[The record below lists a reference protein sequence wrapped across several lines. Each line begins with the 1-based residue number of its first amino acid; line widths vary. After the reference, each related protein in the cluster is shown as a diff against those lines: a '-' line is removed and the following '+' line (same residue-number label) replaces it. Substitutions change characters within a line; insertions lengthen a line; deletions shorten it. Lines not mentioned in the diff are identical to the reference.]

1 MSLRIPAR
9 IMARSACRAF
19 AEMFQCV
26 YTLRGDVRHII
37 TVHRIDAK
45 RSQAMAK
52 SVRTTVTPEMHQDI
66 IRSVDW
72 DRVSR
77 MTDEAIAE
85 DIARDP
91 DAMPFTDADGVALRV
106 QLIRKRLSL
115 SQAQFAAQF
124 HIPLATLK
132 DWEQGRRQPEAA
144 AWAYLRVIEGEP
156 AAVRRAL
163 KAA

>member
-1 MSLRIPAR
+1 
-9 IMARSACRAF
+9 
-19 AEMFQCV
+19 
-26 YTLRGDVRHII
+26 
-37 TVHRIDAK
+37 
-45 RSQAMAK
+45 MAK

-66 IRSVDW
+66 IQSVDW

-77 MTDEAIAE
+77 MTDKSIAE

-91 DAMPFTDADGVALRV
+91 DAMPFTDADGVALRI
-106 QLIRKRLSL
+106 QMIRKGLSL

-124 HIPLATLK
+124 HIPLGTLK

-144 AWAYLRVIEGEP
+144 AWAYLQVIEGEP

>member
-1 MSLRIPAR
+1 
-9 IMARSACRAF
+9 
-19 AEMFQCV
+19 
-26 YTLRGDVRHII
+26 
-37 TVHRIDAK
+37 
-45 RSQAMAK
+45 MAK
-52 SVRTTVTPEMHQDI
+52 SVRMRVTPDMHQDM
-66 IRSVDW
+66 IRSIDW

-91 DAMPFTDADGVALRV
+91 DAMPFTDADGVALRI
-106 QLIRKRLSL
+106 QMIRKGLSL
-115 SQAQFAAQF
+115 SQAQFATQF

-144 AWAYLRVIEGEP
+144 AWAYLQVIEGEP

>member
-1 MSLRIPAR
+1 
-9 IMARSACRAF
+9 
-19 AEMFQCV
+19 
-26 YTLRGDVRHII
+26 
-37 TVHRIDAK
+37 
-45 RSQAMAK
+45 
-52 SVRTTVTPEMHQDI
+52 MHQDV

-77 MTDEAIAE
+77 LTDKAIAE

-91 DAMPFTDADGVALRV
+91 DAMPFTDADGMALRI
-106 QLIRKRLSL
+106 QMIRKRLSL
-115 SQAQFAAQF
+115 SQAQFAAKF

-144 AWAYLRVIEGEP
+144 AWTYLQVIEAEP

>member
-1 MSLRIPAR
+1 
-9 IMARSACRAF
+9 
-19 AEMFQCV
+19 
-26 YTLRGDVRHII
+26 
-37 TVHRIDAK
+37 
-45 RSQAMAK
+45 MAK
-52 SVRTTVTPEMHQDI
+52 AVRTTVTPEMHHDI

-77 MTDEAIAE
+77 MTDEAIVE

-91 DAMPFTDADGVALRV
+91 DAMPFTDADGVALRI
-106 QLIRKRLSL
+106 QTIRNGLRL

-124 HIPLATLK
+124 HIPLGTLK

-144 AWAYLRVIEGEP
+144 AWAYLQVIEGEP

>member
-1 MSLRIPAR
+1 M
-9 IMARSACRAF
+9 
-19 AEMFQCV
+19 V
-26 YTLRGDVRHII
+26 
-37 TVHRIDAK
+37 
-45 RSQAMAK
+45 K
-52 SVRTTVTPEMHQDI
+52 SVRTTATPDMHQDI

-72 DRVSR
+72 DRVSN

-91 DAMPFTDADGVALRV
+91 DAMPFTDADGIALRI
-106 QLIRKRLSL
+106 QMIRKGLGL
-115 SQAQFAAQF
+115 SQAEFALQF

-144 AWAYLRVIEGEP
+144 AWAYLQVIEGEP

>member
-1 MSLRIPAR
+1 
-9 IMARSACRAF
+9 
-19 AEMFQCV
+19 
-26 YTLRGDVRHII
+26 
-37 TVHRIDAK
+37 
-45 RSQAMAK
+45 MAK
-52 SVRTTVTPEMHQDI
+52 SMRTTVTPDMHQDL

-77 MTDEAIAE
+77 MTDEAIAD

-91 DAMPFTDADGVALRV
+91 DAMPFTDADGVALRI
-106 QLIRKRLSL
+106 QMIRKGLRL
-115 SQAQFAAQF
+115 SQAQFATQF

-144 AWAYLRVIEGEP
+144 AWAYLQVIEGEP

>member
-1 MSLRIPAR
+1 M
-9 IMARSACRAF
+9 
-19 AEMFQCV
+19 V
-26 YTLRGDVRHII
+26 
-37 TVHRIDAK
+37 
-45 RSQAMAK
+45 K
-52 SVRTTVTPEMHQDI
+52 SVRTTATPDMHQDI

-72 DRVSR
+72 DR
-77 MTDEAIAE
+77 

-91 DAMPFTDADGVALRV
+91 DAMPFTDADGIALRI
-106 QLIRKRLSL
+106 QMIRKGLGL
-115 SQAQFAAQF
+115 SQAEFALQF

-144 AWAYLRVIEGEP
+144 AWAYLQVIEGEP

>member
-1 MSLRIPAR
+1 
-9 IMARSACRAF
+9 
-19 AEMFQCV
+19 
-26 YTLRGDVRHII
+26 
-37 TVHRIDAK
+37 
-45 RSQAMAK
+45 MAK

-77 MTDEAIAE
+77 MTNEAIAE

-91 DAMPFTDADGVALRV
+91 GAMPFTDADGMALRI
-106 QLIRKRLSL
+106 QMIRKGLSL

-144 AWAYLRVIEGEP
+144 AWAYLQVIEGEP

>member
-1 MSLRIPAR
+1 
-9 IMARSACRAF
+9 
-19 AEMFQCV
+19 
-26 YTLRGDVRHII
+26 
-37 TVHRIDAK
+37 
-45 RSQAMAK
+45 MAK
-52 SVRTTVTPEMHQDI
+52 SVRATVTPDMHQDI

-72 DRVSR
+72 DRVNG
-77 MTDEAIAE
+77 MTEDAIAA

-91 DAMPFTDADGVALRV
+91 DAMPFTDADGMALRV
-106 QLIRKRLSL
+106 QMIRKGLGL

-144 AWAYLRVIEGEP
+144 AWAYLQVIEGEP

>member
-1 MSLRIPAR
+1 
-9 IMARSACRAF
+9 
-19 AEMFQCV
+19 
-26 YTLRGDVRHII
+26 
-37 TVHRIDAK
+37 
-45 RSQAMAK
+45 MAK
-52 SVRTTVTPEMHQDI
+52 SVRTIVTPEMHRDI
-66 IRSVDW
+66 IQSVDW

-91 DAMPFTDADGVALRV
+91 DAMPFTTADGVALRI
-106 QLIRKRLSL
+106 QMIRRGLSL
-115 SQAQFAAQF
+115 SQTQFAAQF

-144 AWAYLRVIEGEP
+144 AWAYLQVIEGEP

>member
-1 MSLRIPAR
+1 
-9 IMARSACRAF
+9 
-19 AEMFQCV
+19 
-26 YTLRGDVRHII
+26 
-37 TVHRIDAK
+37 
-45 RSQAMAK
+45 MAK

-72 DRVSR
+72 DQVSH
-77 MTDEAIAE
+77 MTDDAIAE

-91 DAMPFTDADGVALRV
+91 DTMAFTDADGMALRI
-106 QLIRKRLSL
+106 QMIRKGLSL

-144 AWAYLRVIEGEP
+144 AWAYLQVIEGEP

>member
-1 MSLRIPAR
+1 MDYLDNPTR
-9 IMARSACRAF
+9 RS
-19 AEMFQCV
+19 E
-26 YTLRGDVRHII
+26 TLRADRTSANSYGFWAAF
-37 TVHRIDAK
+37 TEG
-45 RSQAMAK
+45 QTMAK
-52 SVRTTVTPEMHQDI
+52 SVRTTVTPEIHQDI

-77 MTDEAIAE
+77 MTGEAIAE
-85 DIARDP
+85 DIARDS
-91 DAMPFTDADGVALRV
+91 DAMPFADADGMALRI
-106 QLIRKRLSL
+106 QMIRKGLSL

-144 AWAYLRVIEGEP
+144 AWAYLQVIEGEP

>member
-1 MSLRIPAR
+1 
-9 IMARSACRAF
+9 
-19 AEMFQCV
+19 
-26 YTLRGDVRHII
+26 
-37 TVHRIDAK
+37 
-45 RSQAMAK
+45 MAK
-52 SVRTTVTPEMHQDI
+52 SVRTTVTPEMHQDL

-77 MTDEAIAE
+77 MSDEAVAE

-91 DAMPFTDADGVALRV
+91 DAMAFTDSDGVALRI
-106 QLIRKRLSL
+106 QMIRKGLSL

-144 AWAYLRVIEGEP
+144 AWAYLQVIKGEP

>member
-1 MSLRIPAR
+1 
-9 IMARSACRAF
+9 MAR
-19 AEMFQCV
+19 
-26 YTLRGDVRHII
+26 
-37 TVHRIDAK
+37 
-45 RSQAMAK
+45 
-52 SVRTTVTPEMHQDI
+52 SVRTTITPEMHQDV

-77 MTDEAIAE
+77 LTDKAIAE

-91 DAMPFTDADGVALRV
+91 DAMPFTDADGMALRI
-106 QLIRKRLSL
+106 QMIRKRLSL
-115 SQAQFAAQF
+115 SQAQFAAKF

-144 AWAYLRVIEGEP
+144 AWTYLQVIEAEP

>member
-1 MSLRIPAR
+1 
-9 IMARSACRAF
+9 
-19 AEMFQCV
+19 
-26 YTLRGDVRHII
+26 
-37 TVHRIDAK
+37 
-45 RSQAMAK
+45 MAK
-52 SVRTTVTPEMHQDI
+52 SMRTTVTPEMHRDI

-72 DRVSR
+72 DRVNR

-85 DIARDP
+85 DIACDP
-91 DAMPFTDADGVALRV
+91 DAIPFTDADGLALRI
-106 QLIRKRLSL
+106 QLIRKGLSL

>member
-1 MSLRIPAR
+1 M
-9 IMARSACRAF
+9 
-19 AEMFQCV
+19 V
-26 YTLRGDVRHII
+26 
-37 TVHRIDAK
+37 
-45 RSQAMAK
+45 K
-52 SVRTTVTPEMHQDI
+52 SVKTKATPDMHQDI

-72 DRVSR
+72 DRVSN

-91 DAMPFTDADGVALRV
+91 DAMPFTDADGIALRI
-106 QLIRKRLSL
+106 QMIRKGLGL
-115 SQAQFAAQF
+115 SQAECALQV

-144 AWAYLRVIEGEP
+144 AWAYLQVIEGEP

>member
-1 MSLRIPAR
+1 
-9 IMARSACRAF
+9 
-19 AEMFQCV
+19 
-26 YTLRGDVRHII
+26 
-37 TVHRIDAK
+37 
-45 RSQAMAK
+45 
-52 SVRTTVTPEMHQDI
+52 MHQDI

-85 DIARDP
+85 DRARDP

-106 QLIRKRLSL
+106 QLIRKGLSL

-132 DWEQGRRQPEAA
+132 DWEQGRRQPGAA
-144 AWAYLRVIEGEP
+144 AWPILRVIEGGCRLLWAEP
-156 AAVRRAL
+156 L
-163 KAA
+163 KQPKSRQVGASVESKFQRMPSRLASAWNWPELTKPASW

>member
-1 MSLRIPAR
+1 
-9 IMARSACRAF
+9 
-19 AEMFQCV
+19 
-26 YTLRGDVRHII
+26 
-37 TVHRIDAK
+37 
-45 RSQAMAK
+45 MAK
-52 SVRTTVTPEMHQDI
+52 SVRTTVTPEMYQDI
-66 IRSVDW
+66 IRAVDW

-91 DAMPFTDADGVALRV
+91 DAMAFTDTDGVALRI
-106 QLIRKRLSL
+106 QMIRKGLSL

-144 AWAYLRVIEGEP
+144 AWAYLQVIKGEP

>member
-1 MSLRIPAR
+1 
-9 IMARSACRAF
+9 
-19 AEMFQCV
+19 
-26 YTLRGDVRHII
+26 
-37 TVHRIDAK
+37 
-45 RSQAMAK
+45 MAK

-66 IRSVDW
+66 IGSVDW

-85 DIARDP
+85 DIASDP

-106 QLIRKRLSL
+106 QLIRKVLSL

-163 KAA
+163 EAA